1 MIIINISHDANIVSH
16 LSSEFFQ
23 FAAQSS
29 VATSVSLRNL
39 YRDDDDDNEDAVDD
53 DDDDDDDDDNGD
65 DDDCDNCDDGEDDYE
80 DII

>member
-1 MIIINISHDANIVSH
+1 MMMMIVIIINANIVSH

-29 VATSVSLRNL
+29 VAPSVSLRNL
-39 YRDDDDDNEDAVDD
+39 YRDDDDDDDDDYAAVDD
-53 DDDDDDDDDNGD
+53 D
-65 DDDCDNCDDGEDDYE
+65 CDDGEDDYE